1 MLAEKQRGRLSNWY
15 VQAWARYH
23 LRRLGRKDYMSTDEH
38 DPYHPPPGYGQPR
51 YVMHRTDS
59 NGANKIVWGVAAFAV
74 ICLVTINGIMWS
86 KMWDMAQSL
95 TRLETTVS
103 LILQRLPP

>member
-1 MLAEKQRGRLSNWY
+1 
-15 VQAWARYH
+15 
-23 LRRLGRKDYMSTDEH
+23 
-38 DPYHPPPGYGQPR
+38 
-51 YVMHRTDS
+51 MHRTDS